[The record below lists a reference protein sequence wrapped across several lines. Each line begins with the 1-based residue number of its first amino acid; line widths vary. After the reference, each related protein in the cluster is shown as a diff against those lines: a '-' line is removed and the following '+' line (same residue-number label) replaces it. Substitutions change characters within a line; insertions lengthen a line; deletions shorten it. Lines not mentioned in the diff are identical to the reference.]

1 MPRIVATLSLV
12 ALCLFAAAAGAA
24 AGAATGAAE
33 STLGRFLVAA
43 PSMPD
48 PRFARTVIYM
58 CVHNDK
64 GAFGLVVNRR
74 MGTAPG
80 RAIAEQ
86 LGVEAPGGQQPVAM
100 HWGGPVAP
108 RRGFVLHTAEYESDS
123 TVPVAGG
130 VAFSVDSA
138 AVADLLSGA
147 GPERAIFAFGY
158 AGWSPGQL
166 ERELSRDDWLV
177 VPADRDFLFDRDPE
191 TMWRD
196 ALDRLEIDL

>member
-1 MPRIVATLSLV
+1 MPRLV
-12 ALCLFAAAAGAA
+12 AMFALAALCALAGAA
-24 AGAATGAAE
+24 GAAE
-33 STLGRFLVAA
+33 STAGRFLVAA

-58 CVHNDK
+58 CVHDEN

-74 MGTAPG
+74 MGAAPG
-80 RAIAEQ
+80 TAIAER
-86 LGVEAPGGQQPVAM
+86 LGLDAAASDAPVAM

-108 RRGFVLHTAEYESDS
+108 RRGFILHGADYASDS

-147 GPERAIFAFGY
+147 GPGKAIFAFGY
-158 AGWSPGQL
+158 SGWSPGQL
-166 ERELSRDDWLV
+166 EGELARDDWLV
-177 VPADRDFLFDRDPE
+177 VAADRAFLFDGDPE
-191 TMWRD
+191 TMWRA
-196 ALDRLEIDL
+196 ALDRVEIDL

>member
-1 MPRIVATLSLV
+1 MLRIVAMLSLA
-12 ALCLFAAAAGAA
+12 ALCLSAAA
-24 AGAATGAAE
+24 GAAE
-33 STLGRFLVAA
+33 STLGRLLVAA

-48 PRFARTVIYM
+48 ARFARTVIYM
-58 CVHNDK
+58 CVHSEN

-74 MGTAPG
+74 MGAAPG
-80 RAIAEQ
+80 SAIAEQ
-86 LGVEAPGGQQPVAM
+86 LGIDVQEGDDPVAM

-108 RRGFVLHTAEYESDS
+108 RRGFVLHTAEYASES

-130 VAFSVDSA
+130 VSFSVDSA

-166 ERELSRDDWLV
+166 EGELARDDWLV
-177 VPADRDFLFDRDPE
+177 VSADREFLFDRAPE
-191 TMWRD
+191 TMWKA
-196 ALDRLEIDL
+196 ALERVEMSL